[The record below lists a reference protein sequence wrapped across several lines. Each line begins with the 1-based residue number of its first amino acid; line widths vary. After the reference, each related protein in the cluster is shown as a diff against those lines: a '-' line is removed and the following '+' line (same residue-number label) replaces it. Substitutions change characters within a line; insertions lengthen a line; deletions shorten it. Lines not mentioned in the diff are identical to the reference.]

1 MKVFTSLVCSPPL
14 APAAVTLIPCVALL
28 IVLPWHAHVDCPR
41 MLALLCFHARDDC
54 AHGSHYARMLA
65 MAMLTITCSRRLC
78 SHARAGCA
86 HMLAL
91 IHIYIRCALMH
102 ALINCAL
109 YSCTHALIGLS
120 VSCVCSAL
128 VLIVP
133 SCSRCACM
141 LALIQMHAVLSDMYS
156 HAHAGDQTLP

>member
-1 MKVFTSLVCSPPL
+1 ML
-14 APAAVTLIPCVALL
+14 APV
-28 IVLPWHAHVDCPR
+28 VL
-41 MLALLCFHARDDC
+41 
-54 AHGSHYARMLA
+54 
-65 MAMLTITCSRRLC
+65 TCSRR
-78 SHARAGCA
+78 CA

-91 IHIYIRCALMH
+91 IHIRCALILMH

-156 HAHAGDQTLP
+156 HACADCALMLMHALIMLLATCARVLY

>member
-14 APAAVTLIPCVALL
+14 APAAVTLIPSVALL
-28 IVLPWHAHVDCPR
+28 IVLPWHVHVDCPR

-54 AHGSHYARMLA
+54 ARMLA

-91 IHIYIRCALMH
+91 IHIRCALILMH

-133 SCSRCACM
+133 SCSRCCLHARAHSDARG
-141 LALIQMHAVLSDMYS
+141 AL
-156 HAHAGDQTLP
+156 